1 MKSNT
6 VRLIALLLCLCLCL
20 VVALVAC
27 KQKDNMTDDP
37 SADGRQTQDGTI
49 PDIFNNGDQGSESS
63 TPEIPI
69 DNTPDIPPAPEVV
82 RSEAYDTRVTADEI
96 ILHNG
101 VQIGMSY
108 DQVAAYS
115 GYEGTKP
122 ADADTITIEWDNITY
137 TFAADAEKGYKLTYI
152 YVAEQAAQASIFRNI
167 KIGDSLES
175 VIGDNAKEV
184 TGRIP
189 AKDTELKKWAIQFL
203 YGYEDTDPKG
213 YADLRFIALSYYTVN
228 VFTTEYVVNITF
240 AREAMTVKWIELSAR

>member
-1 MKSNT
+1 MKP
-6 VRLIALLLCLCLCL
+6 LLTPL
-20 VVALVAC
+20 V
-27 KQKDNMTDDP
+27 
-37 SADGRQTQDGTI
+37 G
-49 PDIFNNGDQGSESS
+49 
-63 TPEIPI
+63 
-69 DNTPDIPPAPEVV
+69 
-82 RSEAYDTRVTADEI
+82 
-96 ILHNG
+96 
-101 VQIGMSY
+101 
-108 DQVAAYS
+108 
-115 GYEGTKP
+115 
-122 ADADTITIEWDNITY
+122 DADTITIEWDNITY

-152 YVAEQAAQASIFRNI
+152 YVAEQAVDASIFRNI

-240 AREAMTVKWIELSAR
+240 AREAMTVKWIEISSR